1 MFEAR
6 EVTWEKKRFALIG
19 SQHFVDTVTKQQPMI
34 EDGDSCVLG
43 GGNYAID
50 VDVGRHSSNARS
62 QRRRC
67 FSVFAVRRGISTGGR
82 RPKLMF
88 IGAKCFCGV
97 ETYRHKAP
105 IAVSA
110 GMIIGSSSRRCRT
123 ALMPATRPDATFSM

>member
-1 MFEAR
+1 
-6 EVTWEKKRFALIG
+6 
-19 SQHFVDTVTKQQPMI
+19 MI
-34 EDGDSCVLG
+34 EDGNSRVLG

-88 IGAKCFCGV
+88 FGAKCFWGV

-105 IAVSA
+105 IAFTA
-110 GMIIGSSSRRCRT
+110 GMIIGSSSRKSPT
-123 ALMPATRPDATFSM
+123 ALMPPTRPEAKLSMHPSVPAGLS